1 MKIRN
6 ETYFC
11 RNMHTKSCIVLSHVH
26 DRIKIFAL
34 YFEKKLKINENNYK
48 MKVRELELQ
57 KLTLT
62 KSIEPNE

>member
-1 MKIRN
+1 
-6 ETYFC
+6 
-11 RNMHTKSCIVLSHVH
+11 MHTKSCIVLSHVH